1 VTFRSILAAAGVA
14 TILMGPNATAQT
26 DVGRTFLNRAFSMG
40 APDLTRID
48 AGQVVA
54 RTLDAKHR
62 REVATLGVVRIRT
75 TPATYVERLTDIVN
89 FKRNENVLQIGT
101 FSNPPQLADV
111 AALSLEEADVK
122 RLRDCQVGDCDVK
135 LSAEAIGRFRREVD
149 WRAADAPQRAASLFR
164 QLIVDYVAQYRKFG
178 PAAAMEYADTDTH
191 MNTEREFTALAL
203 AEPSVWGH
211 VPALRKH
218 LFEFPAVDS
227 ARSHDLVYWSKER
240 VNGKPVI
247 SVTHVAIVREDEGR
261 AVQYAIATKQIYA
274 MHYFDASLG
283 LTLLAPDTKAAMP
296 AIYVVYLNRS
306 RIDLFGNLFGGV
318 ARKIVAGRAR
328 SLVADL
334 LARVQKSME
343 LPLPQG
349 GPGGV

>member
-1 VTFRSILAAAGVA
+1 VTFRTILAAAGV
-14 TILMGPNATAQT
+14 LMLLVSPNATAQA
-26 DVGRTFLNRAFSMG
+26 DAGRTFLNRAFSMST
-40 APDLTRID
+40 ADLARLD

-54 RTLDAKHR
+54 RTLDVTHR
-62 REVATLGVVRIRT
+62 REVATLGVVRIGT
-75 TPATYVERLTDIVN
+75 TPAVYVERLTDIVN

-111 AALSLEEADVK
+111 AALTLEDADVK
-122 RLRDCQVGDCDVK
+122 RLRDCRVGDCDVK
-135 LSAEAIGRFRREVD
+135 LSADAIGRFQRDVD

-164 QLIVDYVAQYRKFG
+164 QLLVDYVTQYRKHG
-178 PAAAMEYADTDTH
+178 PSAAMEYADTDVH

-203 AEPSVWGH
+203 ADPSVWGH

-218 LFEFPAVDS
+218 LFEFPAIDKG
-227 ARSHDLVYWSKER
+227 RSNDLVYWSKER

-247 SVTHVAIVREDEGR
+247 SVTHVAIVREDEGM

-283 LTLLAPDTKAAMP
+283 LTLLAPDTKGSTP

-318 ARKIVAGRAR
+318 ARRIVAGRAR

-343 LPLPQG
+343 S
-349 GPGGV
+349 

>member
-1 VTFRSILAAAGVA
+1 MTFRTILAPAGVA
-14 TILMGPNATAQT
+14 TLLLTSDAAAQT
-26 DVGRTFLNRAFSMG
+26 DAGRTFLSRAFKVST
-40 APDLTRID
+40 AELTRID

-54 RTLDAKHR
+54 RTLAVKHR

-75 TPATYVERLTDIVN
+75 TPALYVERLTDIVK

-111 AALSLEEADVK
+111 AALTLEEADVE
-122 RLRDCQVGDCDVK
+122 RLRECRVDDCDVK
-135 LSAEAIGRFRREVD
+135 LSADAIGRFQRDVD
-149 WRAADAPQRAASLFR
+149 WRAPDASQRAASLFR
-164 QLIVDYVAQYRKFG
+164 SLLVDYVTQYRNLG
-178 PAAAMEYADTDTH
+178 PSAAMEYVNTDVH
-191 MNTEREFTALAL
+191 MNTEREFTALAM
-203 AEPSVWGH
+203 ADPSVWGH

-218 LFEFPAVDS
+218 LFEFPVTDK
-227 ARSHDLVYWSKER
+227 ARSNDLVYWSKER

-247 SVTHVAIVREDEGR
+247 SVTHVAIVREDDGM

-283 LTLLAPDTKAAMP
+283 LTLLAPDTTASTP
-296 AIYVVYLNRS
+296 TTYVVYLNRS
-306 RIDLFGNLFGGV
+306 RVDLFGNLFGGV

-343 LPLPQG
+343 S
-349 GPGGV
+349 